1 MGSILSTKLPIDKMI
16 KLVERIKAF
25 SQSDLGSSEA
35 NTKKR
40 IIEPMLEML
49 GWDFLGNE
57 VQLEYPIRVGTSSV
71 HVDYAI
77 YLEGK
82 PIILVE
88 AKPFDAALTTD
99 CASQIISYGRVE
111 DIRWVVL
118 TNGKA
123 VKIFDTK
130 AGKAEKECLVAEIN
144 LGNLPTNSVELSLIS
159 RASILT
165 GEIESAAKRL
175 TITKKAVNSLIQRK
189 GEIALEFEKILLKI
203 TGPEIEDR
211 IESIS
216 KRLAEVA
223 VQSFEKE
230 TEPLPKPTMDN
241 LMRTVKRSE
250 FASKSPG
257 EVVLCP
263 SKLEGVEF
271 LKKYNAWGFVSMN
284 RQVPY
289 FALYVGNPES
299 SVLYFGEVESITK
312 PITSK
317 EDIQKIEEK
326 DIENFPSGKRAI
338 HLKPGTLVKLAD
350 PIPLKNKRIAPRG
363 LRYTTLEKLMNS
375 SYVEEL

>member
-1 MGSILSTKLPIDKMI
+1 MI

-25 SQSDLGSSEA
+25 SQSDLGNSEA

-99 CASQIISYGRVE
+99 CAAQIISYGRVE
-111 DIRWVVL
+111 DIRWAVL

-130 AGKAEKECLVAEIN
+130 AGKAEKECLVAEID
-144 LGNLPTNSVELSLIS
+144 LRNLPANSVELSLIS
-159 RASILT
+159 RESILT

-175 TITKKAVNSLIQRK
+175 TITKKALASLIQRK
-189 GEIALEFEKILLKI
+189 EEIALEFEKILLKI

-216 KRLAEVA
+216 KKLAELA

-230 TEPLPKPTMDN
+230 AEPLPKQPLDN
-241 LMRTVKRSE
+241 MIRVVKRSE
-250 FASKSPG
+250 LASKPPG

-271 LKKYNAWGFVSMN
+271 LKKYNAWGFVNMN

-289 FALYVGNPES
+289 FALYVGSPES

-317 EDIQKIEEK
+317 EDIQRIEEK

-338 HLKPGTLVKLAD
+338 HLKPGTLVKFTD

-363 LRYTTLEKLMNS
+363 IRYTTLEKLTEAK
-375 SYVEEL
+375 YAEEL

>member
-1 MGSILSTKLPIDKMI
+1 MGSILSTKLPNDKMI

-49 GWDFLGNE
+49 GWDLLGNE
-57 VQLEYPIRVGTSSV
+57 VQLEYPIRVGTSSI

-82 PIILVE
+82 PVILVE
-88 AKPFDAALTTD
+88 AKPFDAALTSD

-111 DIRWVVL
+111 DIRWAVL

-123 VKIFDTK
+123 LKIFDTK

-144 LGNLPTNSVELSLIS
+144 LTNFPINSIELSLIS
-159 RASILT
+159 RESILT

-175 TITKKAVNSLIQRK
+175 TITKKAVNSLMQRK

-216 KRLAEVA
+216 KRLAEIA

-230 TEPLPKPTMDN
+230 TETLPQQTIDKTIR
-241 LMRTVKRSE
+241 LVKRSE
-250 FASKSPG
+250 LASKSPG
-257 EVVLCP
+257 GCSLSKQAGRRRIPQEVQCL
-263 SKLEGVEF
+263 GV
-271 LKKYNAWGFVSMN
+271 
-284 RQVPY
+284 R
-289 FALYVGNPES
+289 
-299 SVLYFGEVESITK
+299 
-312 PITSK
+312 
-317 EDIQKIEEK
+317 
-326 DIENFPSGKRAI
+326 
-338 HLKPGTLVKLAD
+338 
-350 PIPLKNKRIAPRG
+350 
-363 LRYTTLEKLMNS
+363 
-375 SYVEEL
+375 

>member
-1 MGSILSTKLPIDKMI
+1 MGSILSTKLPNDKMI

-25 SQSDLGSSEA
+25 SQSDLGNSEA

-111 DIRWVVL
+111 DIRWAVL

-130 AGKAEKECLVAEIN
+130 AGKTEKECLVAEID
-144 LGNLPTNSVELSLIS
+144 LRNLPTNSVELSLIS
-159 RASILT
+159 RESILT

-175 TITKKAVNSLIQRK
+175 ATTKRAVNSLLQKK

-216 KRLAEVA
+216 KKLAEMA

-230 TEPLPKPTMDN
+230 TEPLPQQILDKTIR
-241 LMRTVKRSE
+241 LVKRSE
-250 FASKSPG
+250 LSSKPPG

-271 LKKYNAWGFVSMN
+271 LKKYNAWGFVNMN
-284 RQVPY
+284 KQVPY
-289 FALYVGNPES
+289 FALYVGSPES

-317 EDIQKIEEK
+317 EDIQRIEEK

-338 HLKPGTLVKLAD
+338 HLKPGTLVKLVD

-363 LRYTTLEKLMNS
+363 IRYTTLEKLVNAN
-375 SYVEEL
+375 YAEEL